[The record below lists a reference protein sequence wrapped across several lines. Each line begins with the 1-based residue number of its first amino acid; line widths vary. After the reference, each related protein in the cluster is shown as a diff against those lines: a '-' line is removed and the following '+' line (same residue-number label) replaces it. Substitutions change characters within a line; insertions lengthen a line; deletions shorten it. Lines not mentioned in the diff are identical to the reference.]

1 MPQNKYSQED
11 VRIILRA
18 AIKGDREAAVT
29 LLQNYT
35 NEMYFA
41 ARLYLEDKADAKKTV
56 QNAFNTAYTR
66 LQEAENEPDFSTWLR
81 SIVRECAIK
90 RISPLQ
96 AETSEEPY
104 SSDDERASGEL
115 SLPDEKTCR
124 KYLLQGFGVFTAE
137 ERIVAAMRYYDH
149 LTIDRIAEILNT
161 SRGHVEDWLSCGK
174 EALHR
179 SGILIGRIIA
189 LIDAI
194 NDVPYVKEESYA
206 PRHAS
211 AGVVF
216 PEDPDN
222 ENTSFRNFRDLSN
235 EPLPVTEEEKK
246 EEPAKTNLEESRDT
260 IVLPRMT
267 EVKAPKVA
275 PIEEENVT
283 VNDREE
289 EDDDDE
295 EEEEN
300 SVVTTVIIV
309 ISLLILL
316 GAGIFFL
323 YQFKPELFSWV
334 PFLNNSSEVE
344 QTPEE
349 TTVPTTVPTEAPVV
363 ETTPVVEQPAVPETT
378 SLGTV
383 TVAVDALNVRSTATM
398 DGEIV
403 GTVSL
408 NEQFTVLET
417 YNDGTQNWYR
427 IGDGQW
433 VTDGGLGYVSYAQ

>member
-18 AIKGDREAAVT
+18 ALKGDREAAVT

-41 ARLYLEDKADAKKTV
+41 ARLYLEDKTDAKKTV

-66 LQEAENEPDFSTWLR
+66 LSEAENEADFARWLR

-96 AETSEEPY
+96 METAEVPY
-104 SSDDERASGEL
+104 DGSDEQASGEL

-124 KYLLQGFGVFTAE
+124 KYLLQGFAVFTPE
-137 ERIVAAMRYYDH
+137 ERLVAAMRYYDH
-149 LTIDRIAEILNT
+149 LTVDRIAEILGT

-194 NDVPYVKEESYA
+194 NDVPHIEEETYA

-211 AGVVF
+211 SAVVF

-235 EPLPVTEEEKK
+235 EPLPVEEKK
-246 EEPAKTNLEESRDT
+246 EEPEEPVEKEVGQTNDT

-267 EVKAPKVA
+267 KVSAPPVQ
-275 PIEEENVT
+275 PVEEKPVQA
-283 VNDREE
+283 E
-289 EDDDDE
+289 EDEDDE
-295 EEEEN
+295 DEEEN

-323 YQFKPELFSWV
+323 YQFKPGLFSWV
-334 PFLNNSSEVE
+334 PFLNSSEVE
-344 QTPEE
+344 STPEATATTTPVTTE
-349 TTVPTTVPTEAPVV
+349 TPVI
-363 ETTPVVEQPAVPETT
+363 ETTPVPEQPVTETT

-383 TVAVDALNVRSTATM
+383 TVVVDALNVRSTTSM
-398 DGEIV
+398 DGDIV
-403 GTVSL
+403 GTVGL
-408 NEQFTVLET
+408 NEQYQVLET

>member
-18 AIKGDREAAVT
+18 ALKGDREAAVS

-41 ARLYLEDKADAKKTV
+41 ARLYLEDKTDAKKTV
-56 QNAFNTAYTR
+56 QLAFNTAYTR
-66 LQEAENEPDFSTWLR
+66 LHEAEEEQDFARWLR

-96 AETSEEPY
+96 AEIAEVPY
-104 SSDDERASGEL
+104 TTDDETVSNDI

-124 KYLLQGFGVFTAE
+124 KYLLQGFGVFTPE
-137 ERIVAAMRYYDH
+137 ERIVMAMRYYDY

-189 LIDAI
+189 LINAI
-194 NDVPYVKEESYA
+194 NDVPEIVQEASYE

-211 AGVVF
+211 AAVAF

-222 ENTSFRNFRDLSN
+222 ENTSFRNFRDLSH
-235 EPLPVTEEEKK
+235 EPLPETEEKK
-246 EEPAKTNLEESRDT
+246 EEPVQSKVEESKET
-260 IVLPRMT
+260 IVLPRMS
-267 EVKAPKVA
+267 EVRAPKVE
-275 PIEEENVT
+275 PIVEKDEPVDN
-283 VNDREE
+283 
-289 EDDDDE
+289 DDDDE

-300 SVVTTVIIV
+300 TVVTTVIIV

-316 GAGIFFL
+316 SAGIFFL
-323 YQFKPELFSWV
+323 YQFKPGLFSWV
-334 PFLNNSSEVE
+334 PFLNSSEVE
-344 QTPEE
+344 QVPQG
-349 TTVPTTVPTEAPVV
+349 TTVPDETPVV
-363 ETTPVVEQPAVPETT
+363 ETTPDTEHPAASVQPETT

-383 TVAVDALNVRSTATM
+383 TVAVDSLNVRSSAAM

-403 GTVSL
+403 GTVAL
-408 NEQFTVLET
+408 NEQYQVLET

-427 IGDGQW
+427 IGEGQW
-433 VTDGGLGYVSYAQ
+433 ITDGGLGYVSYAQ

>member
-18 AIKGDREAAVT
+18 ALKGDREAAVT

-41 ARLYLEDKADAKKTV
+41 ARLYLEDKTDAKKTV
-56 QNAFNTAYTR
+56 QLAFNTAYTR
-66 LQEAENEPDFSTWLR
+66 LQEAETEQDFAKWLR
-81 SIVRECAIK
+81 SIVRECAVK

-96 AETSEEPY
+96 AETAEVPY
-104 SSDDERASGEL
+104 STEDERVSSDL

-124 KYLLQGFGVFTAE
+124 KYLLQGFGVFTPE

-149 LTIDRIAEILNT
+149 LTVDHIARILNT

-189 LIDAI
+189 LINAI
-194 NDVPYVKEESYA
+194 NDVPAEVEESYA

-211 AGVVF
+211 SAVVF

-235 EPLPVTEEEKK
+235 EPLPEVEEEKK
-246 EEPAKTNLEESRDT
+246 VEEPVERNMEESKGT
-260 IVLPRMT
+260 IVLPRMS
-267 EVKAPKVA
+267 EVSAPKVA
-275 PIEEENVT
+275 PIEAKEEPVE
-283 VNDREE
+283 ND
-289 EDDDDE
+289 DDDDE

-323 YQFKPELFSWV
+323 YQFKPGLFSWV
-334 PFLNNSSEVE
+334 PFLNSSETE
-344 QTPEE
+344 QVPEE
-349 TTVPTTVPTEAPVV
+349 TAVPTVIPTEAPVT
-363 ETTPVVEQPAVPETT
+363 ETPVPEQPVTPAQPETPT
-378 SLGTV
+378 LGTV
-383 TVAVDALNVRSTATM
+383 TVVAEALNVRSSASM
-398 DGEIV
+398 DGAIV
-403 GTVSL
+403 GTVSA
-408 NEQFTVLET
+408 NEQYQVLET

-433 VTDGGLGYVSYAQ
+433 ITDGGLGYVNYVQ